1 MSEVGCHLLVAF
13 CLGCL
18 KQGRVSLFALVL
30 LLNCNKSACT
40 HAPYELINFDFGFI
54 NDENAGSLFTDDLTQ
69 TFIASTRIA
78 NSVSQ
83 NAIRY

>member
-18 KQGRVSLFALVL
+18 KQGSVSLFALVL

-54 NDENAGSLFTDDLTQ
+54 NENVGSFFADDLTQ
-69 TFIASTRIA
+69 TFIALTRIA
-78 NSVSQ
+78 NSLSQ
-83 NAIRY
+83 NTIRY

>member
-30 LLNCNKSACT
+30 RLNCNISACT
-40 HAPYELINFDFGFI
+40 HASYEELINFDFGFI
-54 NDENAGSLFTDDLTQ
+54 NENVGSFFADDLTQ
-69 TFIASTRIA
+69 TFIALTRIA